1 MEENKKNNKVGIIV
15 TIIVAV
21 VCIMACVATA
31 VIVLITNNIKDK
43 KEMTLLNNQVNKIS
57 TIGYSNNKV
66 YLEKITNEMKPTITT
81 GKRQLVEKALESY
94 TIDLYTE
101 IDKTINLLSDERL
114 TGLVAADNIKKD
126 GKDFIESKAYIMK
139 TRLAINNNK
148 DALNKL
154 LKEENIMEYIEK
166 EDVPLKYKEM
176 YKTLAIGS
184 NGLPENDIK
193 ELNKLI
199 DKSIKILN
207 ISEEALN
214 LLSQNKDKWNL
225 TNNQVMFKEQQ
236 LLDKYNAIVNK
247 EI

>member
-1 MEENKKNNKVGIIV
+1 MEENKKNNKVWIII
-15 TIIVAV
+15 TIVVAV
-21 VCIMACVATA
+21 VCIMACIGTA
-31 VIVLITNNIKDK
+31 AIVLVVNNIKDK
-43 KEMTLLNNQVNKIS
+43 EEMTLLNNQVNKIS
-57 TIGYSNNKV
+57 TIGYVNNKV
-66 YLEKITNEMKPTITT
+66 YLDKIENEMKPTITT
-81 GKRQLVEKALESY
+81 GKRQVVEKALEAY

-101 IDKTINLLSDERL
+101 LGKTIDLFSDNKL
-114 TGLVAADNIKKD
+114 TTLVSPENIKKD

-148 DALNKL
+148 EALNKL
-154 LKEENIMEYIEK
+154 LEEDTIMEYIEK
-166 EDVPLKYKEM
+166 ENVSPKYEEM
-176 YKTLAIGS
+176 YKSLAIGS

-199 DKSIKILN
+199 DKSLKILD

-214 LLSQNKDKWNL
+214 LLSKNKDKWNL

-236 LLDKYNAIVNK
+236 LLDKYNAIIKK